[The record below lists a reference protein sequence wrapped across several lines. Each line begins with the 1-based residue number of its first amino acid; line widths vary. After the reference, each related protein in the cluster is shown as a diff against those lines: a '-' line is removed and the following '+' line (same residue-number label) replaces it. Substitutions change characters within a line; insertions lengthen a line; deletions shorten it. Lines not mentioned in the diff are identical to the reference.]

1 MYNMY
6 LERTAVIKQRACR
19 CLRSITDESLVLI
32 ELMIQLRCWGTE
44 VLFTAP
50 RASPRAGLGGNGP
63 RQPSA
68 GARAIQYSTVRT
80 IQHTCKS
87 SINRACVRRA
97 VLSFLYPR
105 FTTSVAWSATSN
117 SMHLASSLGS
127 GGWVSTSRDR
137 VGTSCARPS
146 WLDSQARGGRPS
158 RRRERGL
165 HSGNVYMCPLSAFLS
180 LSLHLHASDSLNNS
194 TSELSSL
201 SNGHAGASD
210 RLQMIH

>member
-1 MYNMY
+1 MTKVDAE
-6 LERTAVIKQRACR
+6 LTRTRARARPVSSPCQESRATMATSARLQAPVKMRKKTPLPEHTIVNIKQRPCR

-68 GARAIQYSTVRT
+68 DARATQYSTVRT

-97 VLSFLYPR
+97 VLSFLSS
-105 FTTSVAWSATSN
+105 SV
-117 SMHLASSLGS
+117 HDQ
-127 GGWVSTSRDR
+127 SRL
-137 VGTSCARPS
+137 VG
-146 WLDSQARGGRPS
+146 
-158 RRRERGL
+158 
-165 HSGNVYMCPLSAFLS
+165 HV
-180 LSLHLHASDSLNNS
+180 
-194 TSELSSL
+194 
-201 SNGHAGASD
+201 
-210 RLQMIH
+210 

>member
-1 MYNMY
+1 MYMYNMY
-6 LERTAVIKQRACR
+6 LERTAVIKQRPCR

-158 RRRERGL
+158 RRRERVAL
-165 HSGNVYMCPLSAFLS
+165 RQCIYVPAECFPLS
-180 LSLHLHASDSLNNS
+180 LSPLACQRQLKQLNK
-194 TSELSSL
+194 
-201 SNGHAGASD
+201 
-210 RLQMIH
+210 